1 MMRYTW
7 KRILTGIVSLF
18 LLATVTFF
26 LVRLIPGS
34 PFQRGGVS
42 EQVVEAVEE
51 EYGLNDPLI
60 EQYLSYM
67 GNLLKG
73 DLGISY
79 QDPGTSV
86 EEIIGRAAPL
96 TVSLGLSAL
105 IVSVIVGTGCGVF
118 YAASE
123 KRAVKK
129 VIGSLGML
137 AAGIPGFAAAILLL
151 MVFSVKL
158 KWFPSSGLFSFS
170 HYILPVT
177 ALSLYPTAVI
187 TRMTGH
193 ALDEEMAKDYVLFAR
208 AKGLKKSRIIF
219 THALKNAWFPV
230 LNYIGPAS
238 AFLLTGSFAIESV
251 FTIPGLGREY
261 LWEQLL
267 FFLICSQICLG
278 HGLIQVSEELT
289 ERNKKK
295 LVSGTGGRCDKNMR
309 KENRIS
315 SKKRK
320 GYRDEKAALIIL
332 LIWIF
337 LAVCVPLFGPYS
349 PTEQNAEIRNQPM
362 SLIHFFGTD
371 EFGRDNFTRVWY
383 GAGISLVIGVG
394 SSLINGMIGI
404 LYGAV
409 AGYRGKRIDM
419 ILMRAADVIAAIP
432 SILYVILITLVM
444 GPGIKSMIFGICIAG
459 WIDMA
464 RVVRG
469 EMIRLKE
476 TDFAAAAKIDG
487 ISGIRILFRHLLPN
501 ALGMIVVNFL
511 FLIPQAIFTEAFLSF
526 LGVGLSA
533 PTASL
538 GTLIQEG
545 RDRMILYPC
554 ELLAPL
560 ITLCVLLVVFHILA
574 MAMERRGG
582 QTD

>member
-1 MMRYTW
+1 
-7 KRILTGIVSLF
+7 
-18 LLATVTFF
+18 
-26 LVRLIPGS
+26 
-34 PFQRGGVS
+34 
-42 EQVVEAVEE
+42 
-51 EYGLNDPLI
+51 
-60 EQYLSYM
+60 
-67 GNLLKG
+67 
-73 DLGISY
+73 
-79 QDPGTSV
+79 
-86 EEIIGRAAPL
+86 
-96 TVSLGLSAL
+96 
-105 IVSVIVGTGCGVF
+105 
-118 YAASE
+118 
-123 KRAVKK
+123 
-129 VIGSLGML
+129 
-137 AAGIPGFAAAILLL
+137 
-151 MVFSVKL
+151 
-158 KWFPSSGLFSFS
+158 
-170 HYILPVT
+170 
-177 ALSLYPTAVI
+177 
-187 TRMTGH
+187 
-193 ALDEEMAKDYVLFAR
+193 
-208 AKGLKKSRIIF
+208 
-219 THALKNAWFPV
+219 
-230 LNYIGPAS
+230 
-238 AFLLTGSFAIESV
+238 
-251 FTIPGLGREY
+251 
-261 LWEQLL
+261 
-267 FFLICSQICLG
+267 
-278 HGLIQVSEELT
+278 
-289 ERNKKK
+289 
-295 LVSGTGGRCDKNMR
+295 MR

-476 TDFAAAAKIDG
+476 TDFAAAAKDRWYYRAFGFCLDI
-487 ISGIRILFRHLLPN
+487 LLPN

>member
-1 MMRYTW
+1 
-7 KRILTGIVSLF
+7 
-18 LLATVTFF
+18 
-26 LVRLIPGS
+26 
-34 PFQRGGVS
+34 
-42 EQVVEAVEE
+42 
-51 EYGLNDPLI
+51 
-60 EQYLSYM
+60 
-67 GNLLKG
+67 
-73 DLGISY
+73 
-79 QDPGTSV
+79 
-86 EEIIGRAAPL
+86 
-96 TVSLGLSAL
+96 
-105 IVSVIVGTGCGVF
+105 
-118 YAASE
+118 
-123 KRAVKK
+123 
-129 VIGSLGML
+129 
-137 AAGIPGFAAAILLL
+137 
-151 MVFSVKL
+151 
-158 KWFPSSGLFSFS
+158 
-170 HYILPVT
+170 
-177 ALSLYPTAVI
+177 
-187 TRMTGH
+187 
-193 ALDEEMAKDYVLFAR
+193 
-208 AKGLKKSRIIF
+208 
-219 THALKNAWFPV
+219 
-230 LNYIGPAS
+230 
-238 AFLLTGSFAIESV
+238 
-251 FTIPGLGREY
+251 
-261 LWEQLL
+261 
-267 FFLICSQICLG
+267 
-278 HGLIQVSEELT
+278 
-289 ERNKKK
+289 
-295 LVSGTGGRCDKNMR
+295 MR

-320 GYRDEKAALIIL
+320 GYKDEKAALIIL

>member
-1 MMRYTW
+1 
-7 KRILTGIVSLF
+7 
-18 LLATVTFF
+18 
-26 LVRLIPGS
+26 
-34 PFQRGGVS
+34 
-42 EQVVEAVEE
+42 
-51 EYGLNDPLI
+51 
-60 EQYLSYM
+60 
-67 GNLLKG
+67 
-73 DLGISY
+73 
-79 QDPGTSV
+79 
-86 EEIIGRAAPL
+86 
-96 TVSLGLSAL
+96 
-105 IVSVIVGTGCGVF
+105 
-118 YAASE
+118 
-123 KRAVKK
+123 
-129 VIGSLGML
+129 
-137 AAGIPGFAAAILLL
+137 
-151 MVFSVKL
+151 
-158 KWFPSSGLFSFS
+158 
-170 HYILPVT
+170 
-177 ALSLYPTAVI
+177 
-187 TRMTGH
+187 
-193 ALDEEMAKDYVLFAR
+193 
-208 AKGLKKSRIIF
+208 
-219 THALKNAWFPV
+219 
-230 LNYIGPAS
+230 
-238 AFLLTGSFAIESV
+238 
-251 FTIPGLGREY
+251 
-261 LWEQLL
+261 
-267 FFLICSQICLG
+267 
-278 HGLIQVSEELT
+278 
-289 ERNKKK
+289 
-295 LVSGTGGRCDKNMR
+295 MR

-487 ISGIRILFRHLLPN
+487 ISGIRILF
-501 ALGMIVVNFL
+501 
-511 FLIPQAIFTEAFLSF
+511 SF

>member
-1 MMRYTW
+1 
-7 KRILTGIVSLF
+7 
-18 LLATVTFF
+18 
-26 LVRLIPGS
+26 
-34 PFQRGGVS
+34 
-42 EQVVEAVEE
+42 
-51 EYGLNDPLI
+51 
-60 EQYLSYM
+60 
-67 GNLLKG
+67 
-73 DLGISY
+73 
-79 QDPGTSV
+79 
-86 EEIIGRAAPL
+86 
-96 TVSLGLSAL
+96 
-105 IVSVIVGTGCGVF
+105 
-118 YAASE
+118 
-123 KRAVKK
+123 
-129 VIGSLGML
+129 
-137 AAGIPGFAAAILLL
+137 
-151 MVFSVKL
+151 
-158 KWFPSSGLFSFS
+158 
-170 HYILPVT
+170 
-177 ALSLYPTAVI
+177 
-187 TRMTGH
+187 
-193 ALDEEMAKDYVLFAR
+193 
-208 AKGLKKSRIIF
+208 
-219 THALKNAWFPV
+219 
-230 LNYIGPAS
+230 
-238 AFLLTGSFAIESV
+238 
-251 FTIPGLGREY
+251 
-261 LWEQLL
+261 
-267 FFLICSQICLG
+267 
-278 HGLIQVSEELT
+278 
-289 ERNKKK
+289 
-295 LVSGTGGRCDKNMR
+295 MR

-432 SILYVILITLVM
+432 SILYV
-444 GPGIKSMIFGICIAG
+444 
-459 WIDMA
+459 
-464 RVVRG
+464 
-469 EMIRLKE
+469 
-476 TDFAAAAKIDG
+476 
-487 ISGIRILFRHLLPN
+487 
-501 ALGMIVVNFL
+501 
-511 FLIPQAIFTEAFLSF
+511 LIPQAIFTEAFLSF